1 MAKEF
6 ELKYQ
11 ASPEIL
17 EEIQGNFSGFTPIS
31 METTYFDTPDG
42 AMKAR
47 RWTLRR
53 RLENGTAVCSLKTP
67 GDFIRRGEWEA
78 EGEDILT
85 LLPVLCQLG
94 APEELLSLTA
104 SGISPVCGA
113 RFTRLA
119 ARIQLEAGEVEL
131 ALDQG
136 VFLGGGRQVPF
147 AEVEVE
153 LKEGTEEAALAFAGA
168 LAERFHL
175 TPETRGKV
183 ERAMA
188 LGESAVDGD
197 GFIV

>member
-11 ASPEIL
+11 ATPEIL
-17 EEIQGNFSGFTPIS
+17 AKIQEEYSNFVPIV
-31 METTYFDTPDG
+31 METTYFDTQNG

-53 RLENGTAVCSLKTP
+53 RLENGKSLCSLKTP
-67 GDFIRRGEWEA
+67 GDFIRRGEWET
-78 EGEDILT
+78 EGEDIAALI
-85 LLPVLCQLG
+85 PVLCNLG
-94 APEELLSLTA
+94 APQELLSLTA
-104 SGISPVCGA
+104 QGIAPVCGA

-119 ARIQLEAGEVEL
+119 ALISLPGGAVEL

-136 VFLGGGRQVPF
+136 AFQGGGREVAF

-153 LKEGTEEAALAFAGA
+153 LKAGEEAVALAFAQD
-168 LAERFHL
+168 LANTYHL
-175 TPETRGKV
+175 TPETKGKV

-188 LGESAVDGD
+188 LAEG
-197 GFIV
+197 

>member
-17 EEIQGNFSGFTPIS
+17 EKIQGKFSGFVPIS
-31 METTYFDTPDG
+31 METTYYDTPDG

-53 RLENGTAVCSLKTP
+53 RLENGRAVCSLKTP

-78 EGEDILT
+78 EGEDILA
-85 LLPVLCQLG
+85 LLPALCQLG

-119 ARIQLEAGEVEL
+119 ARIQLEAGQVEL

-153 LKEGTEEAALAFAGA
+153 LKAGA
-168 LAERFHL
+168 EEVALRFARELAEAFHL
-175 TPETRGKV
+175 TPESRGKV

>member
-11 ASPEIL
+11 ATPEIL
-17 EEIQGNFSGFTPIS
+17 AEIQKEYSSFTPIT

-53 RLENGTAVCSLKTP
+53 RLENGKAVCSLKTP
-67 GDFIRRGEWEA
+67 GDFIRRGEWEL
-78 EGEDILT
+78 ETGDIAAA
-85 LLPVLCQLG
+85 LPALCTLG
-94 APEELLSLTA
+94 APEMLLSLTA
-104 SGISPVCGA
+104 QGIAPVCGA

-119 ARIQLEAGEVEL
+119 ALIDLPGGSVEL

-136 VFLGGGRQVPF
+136 SFLGGNREVPF

-153 LKEGTEEAALAFAGA
+153 LKSGDEQVALDFAATLATQYG
-168 LAERFHL
+168 LK
-175 TPETRGKV
+175 PETKGKV

-188 LGESAVDGD
+188 LA
-197 GFIV
+197 